1 MTRNA
6 ATRMA
11 MAITLATAPASPTAF
26 GAVGGNTVDSLLAI
40 IDTTETHD
48 AAATANEFFAE
59 LSREKVTDSQM
70 VFSST
75 TPANNLRGLVW
86 FWAAEYYF
94 ARGEYAATL
103 DYCDR
108 ALPMLAQ
115 GHDRQTEGDCLT
127 LQTVSHSIRHE
138 WDDAMQTAT
147 RAVALAREEQDS
159 SMLCSALS
167 SMASIMVAQGDLK
180 KAETYLVEALG
191 CEKFLTDAM
200 KRCRF
205 YGIANTVNCA
215 LRRDALA
222 LSFAEDGVAEAEKS
236 GNECLKGM
244 ALIRR
249 GAALA
254 NMRQYERAKESLREA
269 AEIFRNDGN
278 SYQLGVCSNAMGD
291 ISLRQGDAETAS
303 GFFREAAAVF
313 RRHGDTLN
321 QCRALMGL
329 YKSTPADK
337 EQAKA
342 EIAAQYDTLAK
353 GYNSDIDSGR
363 RQGQR
368 LRSIEETEAKER
380 HRTLVSVAELLGVLL
395 LVGLGIA
402 TAVHFLRKK
411 RRNAGLRHT
420 VRRAMIILARW
431 LTPRSSS
438 ASALTESDRTF
449 LTRLAREVRLAM
461 KNNQKVEEKA
471 IASRMRISQT
481 QLRLRTLNIV
491 GEGASTYIMKL
502 RIAKARQLM
511 DNTCNSTK
519 EVAQSC
525 GYTDYKD
532 FEEDFETVMNMTP
545 AAYKKQRG
553 A

>member
-205 YGIANTVNCA
+205 YGIANPVNCA
-215 LRRDALA
+215 LRRAALA
-222 LSFAEDGVAEAEKS
+222 LSFAAAGVAEAEKS

-291 ISLRQGDAETAS
+291 ISLRQGDAETA
-303 GFFREAAAVF
+303 
-313 RRHGDTLN
+313 
-321 QCRALMGL
+321 LMGL

-342 EIAAQYDTLAK
+342 EIAAQYDTLAE

-525 GYTDYKD
+525 GYADYKD